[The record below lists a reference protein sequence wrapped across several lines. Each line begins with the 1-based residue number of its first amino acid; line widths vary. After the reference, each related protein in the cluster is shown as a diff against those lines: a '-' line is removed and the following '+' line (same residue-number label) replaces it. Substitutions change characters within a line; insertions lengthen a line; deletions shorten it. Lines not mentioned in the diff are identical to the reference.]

1 MKNKL
6 KLLIF
11 ILFLSVYGCG
21 YEPIFSNKNITNSS
35 GVSINNITF
44 LGYSKLNSLIERK
57 LKFYQ
62 NKKIETKGVDVIL
75 DLKKDKKI
83 LSKNKI
89 GDPET
94 FEVQIIANVI
104 INRSSSSQTLYSSDI
119 NYSRKYSNLENKF
132 DLSQEENII
141 TNNLVDE
148 DIDEIIQA
156 IISST

>member
-1 MKNKL
+1 M
-6 KLLIF
+6 
-11 ILFLSVYGCG
+11 
-21 YEPIFSNKNITNSS
+21 
-35 GVSINNITF
+35 
-44 LGYSKLNSLIERK
+44 GYSKLNSLIERK

-148 DIDEIIQA
+148 VIDEIIQA